1 MQEQFVIDTEPTA
14 EEDPDGHAEHALVP
28 VRFEYVPAGHAA
40 HVLELLAPAT
50 LENAPA
56 GHGTQTPE
64 EFAAVTSEYAP
75 AGQETHALDP
85 VTVLYLPAAHA
96 VQVPPF
102 APVYPAS
109 QAQLVRNPLA
119 LAAREF
125 AGHKLQF
132 GLPSGDHSPSPQLKH
147 VSLPV
152 AP

>member
-1 MQEQFVIDTEPTA
+1 
-14 EEDPDGHAEHALVP
+14 
-28 VRFEYVPAGHAA
+28 
-40 HVLELLAPAT
+40 VLELLAPAT

-64 EFAAVTSEYAP
+64 EFAAVTPEYAP
-75 AGQETHALDP
+75 AGHETHALAP

-102 APVYPAS
+102 GPVYPAS

-125 AGHKLQF
+125 VGHKLQF
-132 GLPSGDHSPSPQLKH
+132 GLPSGDHSASAHGTH